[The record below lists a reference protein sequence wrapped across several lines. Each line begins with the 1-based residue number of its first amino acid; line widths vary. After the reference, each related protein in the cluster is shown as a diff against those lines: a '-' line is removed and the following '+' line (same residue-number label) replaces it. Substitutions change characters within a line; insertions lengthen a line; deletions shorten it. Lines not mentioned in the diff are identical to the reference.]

1 MESFAPLPGA
11 YSQNAPPA
19 AAQFF
24 NTGRSLFAAFAY
36 LYDAA
41 GGYLGLKAIDDSLL
55 ATASGQFSAE
65 FFVNP
70 FMPTGIRNV
79 TFR

>member
-1 MESFAPLPGA
+1 VESFAPLPGA
-11 YSQNAPPA
+11 YSQNAPP
-19 AAQFF
+19 AQFF

-41 GGYLGLKAIDDSLL
+41 AGYLGLKAIDDSLL
-55 ATASGQFSAE
+55 VTASGQFSAE